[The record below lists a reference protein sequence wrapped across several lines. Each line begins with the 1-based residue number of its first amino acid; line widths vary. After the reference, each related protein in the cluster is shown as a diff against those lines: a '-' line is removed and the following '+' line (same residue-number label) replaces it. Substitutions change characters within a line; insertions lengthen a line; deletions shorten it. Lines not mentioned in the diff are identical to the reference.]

1 MAFAIVLAPAMVRAA
16 PPDVSFDEFT
26 DFGFGIKHL
35 PPIDPAEDYESTTYA
50 DDYANVFP
58 PIPGTP
64 NGATFDRHI
73 ADKSIGGVA
82 NRLDGRWYHYAFLGT
97 LARVDDATNEKA
109 TIVRRDVPEIDF
121 LDLKAK
127 TYVRLRGPEA
137 MRLLEP
143 RPAAFFAYIGT
154 PKFREPEPEQGT
166 FVMHVDVED
175 IRPEAA
181 AVGLDELP
189 TDPTASFGMRTLVFA
204 DSLTF
209 TSAERTG
216 ACQSIDV
223 VDRRLSYVAPG
234 LDERVT
240 VADEDWLDPAT
251 YLKPVA
257 FFHRCTATGAF
268 RGEIRPDERHFTLYR
283 LDATKGT
290 TSGLPRF
297 PIDNWRFVRRT
308 HVRHLSA
315 ADAPTFRIPA
325 DFTPEH

>member
-1 MAFAIVLAPAMVRAA
+1 MAFAIVMAPAMVRAA

-26 DFGFGIKHL
+26 DFGFGIKRL

-64 NGATFDRHI
+64 DGASFDRHV
-73 ADKSIGGVA
+73 ADKSIGAVA

-137 MRLLEP
+137 MRLFEP
-143 RPAAFFAYIGT
+143 RPAAFFRDIGT
-154 PKFREPEPEQGT
+154 PKFREPEPEPGT
-166 FVMHVDVED
+166 FVMQIGVEAV
-175 IRPEAA
+175 RPDAA

-189 TDPTASFGMRTLVFA
+189 SDPTSIFGMRTLVFA
-204 DSLTF
+204 DSVTF
-209 TSAERTG
+209 AGAERTG
-216 ACQSIDV
+216 TCQTFNV
-223 VDRRLSYVAPG
+223 VDRRLSYVAPD
-234 LDERVT
+234 LAERVT
-240 VADEDWLDPAT
+240 VADEDWLDPTT
-251 YLKPVA
+251 YAKPVA

-268 RGEIRPDERHFTLYR
+268 RGEIRPEERHFTLYR
-283 LDATKGT
+283 LDDTKGT
-290 TSGLPRF
+290 TSGSRF
-297 PIDNWRFVRRT
+297 PIGGWRFVRRT
-308 HVRHLSA
+308 HVRRLSA
-315 ADAPTFRIPA
+315 ADAPTFQIPA

>member
-16 PPDVSFDEFT
+16 PPDVSFDEFI
-26 DFGFGIKHL
+26 DFGFGVKHL
-35 PPIDPAEDYESTTYA
+35 PPIDPAEDYENTTYA

-58 PIPGTP
+58 PIPGTS
-64 NGATFDRHI
+64 N
-73 ADKSIGGVA
+73 GGVA
-82 NRLDGRWYHYAFLGT
+82 RRLDGRWYHYAFLGT

-121 LDLKAK
+121 LNLKAK

-143 RPAAFFAYIGT
+143 RPAAFFSYIGT

-166 FVMHVDVED
+166 FVMHVDVAEVLPD
-175 IRPEAA
+175 AA

-189 TDPTASFGMRTLVFA
+189 SDPTAVFGMRTLVFA
-204 DSLTF
+204 DNLTF
-209 TSAERTG
+209 AGAERTG
-216 ACQSIDV
+216 ACQTFDV
-223 VDRRLSYVAPG
+223 VDRRLSYVAPD

-251 YLKPVA
+251 YAKPVA
-257 FFHRCTATGAF
+257 FFHRCTATGAV
-268 RGEIRPDERHFTLYR
+268 RGEIRPEERHFTLYR

-290 TSGLPRF
+290 TSGSRF
-297 PIDNWRFVRRT
+297 PIGGWRFVRRT
-308 HVRHLSA
+308 HVRRLSA
-315 ADAPTFRIPA
+315 ADAPTFQIPA
-325 DFTPEH
+325 GFTPEH